1 MPKPKPMTVLNFA
14 VVGASG
20 AGKSTF
26 IKCALDL
33 SKPATSASSTKKMSL
48 EGELFRITLM
58 EIQLIDVTIQRD
70 RDIEWPENI
79 GSKLTPKVDGVLALY
94 DISDRS
100 SLSVI
105 PALMSEYACSDVFF
119 GLSYPAVQPCSDQMP
134 EEARLRTV
142 LTSLVNCR

>member
-1 MPKPKPMTVLNFA
+1 MTVLNFA

-58 EIQLIDVTIQRD
+58 KLQLDDLTIQKD
-70 RDIEWPENI
+70 RDIEWPENL
-79 GSKLTPKVDGVLALY
+79 GTKLMPRVDGVLALY
-94 DISDRS
+94 DITDRN

-105 PALMSEYACSDVFF
+105 PQLMSEYTHLGRFVHLDRSSNYRAYNFD
-119 GLSYPAVQPCSDQMP
+119 AQ
-134 EEARLRTV
+134 
-142 LTSLVNCR
+142 

>member
-1 MPKPKPMTVLNFA
+1 MTVLNFA

-58 EIQLIDVTIQRD
+58 ELQLDDLTIRRD
-70 RDIEWPENI
+70 QDIEWPESL
-79 GSKLTPKVDGVLALY
+79 GSKLMPKVDGVLALY
-94 DISDRS
+94 DIANKNSFS
-100 SLSVI
+100 AI
-105 PALMSEYACSDVFF
+105 PLLISKYTHHVRFVELGNLPS
-119 GLSYPAVQPCSDQMP
+119 
-134 EEARLRTV
+134 R
-142 LTSLVNCR
+142 